1 MKIVF
6 LVTDLFN
13 NIGGIQVF
21 NNHLIKAL
29 IELGHTIS
37 VVSIND
43 SRRPVDINCLFRP
56 SAKYIHFKKPIFIIH
71 TLKQISS
78 FKPDLIICGHVNFSL
93 LCRALTTVFNIPYF
107 TITHGIEAWNL
118 NRLKIFGLEHSKKIL
133 SVSNFTKSKI
143 LEQLPDYPEENIIIL
158 ANAVDTQRFRPEE
171 KPKYLMDK
179 LNLRNEDKII
189 LTLARLSK
197 RERYKGYDKV
207 IIAMKEV
214 IEEIPNA
221 RYVLGGFG
229 DDMERIKRLIKDNDL
244 DAGVVLAGFVPPSET
259 ADYYNL
265 CDIFVMPSRQEGFG
279 IVFIEALACGKP
291 VIAGNQDGSCDAL
304 LNGQLGILVDPFD
317 THEIAVAICKVLNR
331 EVSQNLLDAVY
342 LSQRVREFFGLER
355 FTQRAKYIFEGAVL
369 SPFAEGH
376 VHTCG

>member
-29 IELGHTIS
+29 IELGHTVS

-43 SRRPVDINCLFRP
+43 SRRPGDINCLFSP

-118 NRLKIFGLEHSKKIL
+118 SRLKILGLRHSKKIL

-143 LEQLPDYPEENIIIL
+143 LEQLPDYPEKNIIIL

-171 KPKYLMDK
+171 KPKYLMNK
-179 LNLRNEDKII
+179 FNLKNEDKII
-189 LTLARLSK
+189 LTIARLSK

-221 RYVLGGFG
+221 RYILGGFG
-229 DDMERIKRLIKDNDL
+229 DDMERIKRSIKDNDL
-244 DAGVVLAGFVPPSET
+244 DASVVFAGFIPPAET

-265 CDIFVMPSRQEGFG
+265 CDVFVMPSFGEGFG
-279 IVFIEALACGKP
+279 IVFLEALACGKP
-291 VIAGNQDGSCDAL
+291 VIAGNKDGSRDAL
-304 LNGQLGILVDPFD
+304 LNGQLGMLVDPFD
-317 THEIAVAICKVLNR
+317 AHGIAVTICKVLNR
-331 EVSQNLLDAVY
+331 EVSQDLLDVGY
-342 LSQRVREFFGLER
+342 LSQKTRELFGLER
-355 FTQRAKYIFEGAVL
+355 FTQRVKEIFEGAVL
-369 SPFAEGH
+369 
-376 VHTCG
+376 